1 MARVGGL
8 VDVGEGGSRRADGQH
23 VAGAHRGRP
32 DPGQR
37 VRRARA
43 EHRRDVDAATHGE
56 VGAQA
61 RGRHPQ
67 GEHRAVGEVDEA
79 GVPDRAIVDAGWSR
93 GAGQR
98 DGEAAAGPHAQ
109 AAEQHLEGREVFVVP
124 DEAGA
129 QSVCRAVGGAGVADS
144 DAGVAGSALV
154 LDEHERAGFQDLESR
169 DHRDASMSTKR
180 TRVPGV
186 STAGGLRSGSQRTAS
201 VVPMSCHPPG
211 EARG

>member
-1 MARVGGL
+1 MIETPQRAQALPSRARTWRGMDSGVSMGRPRGVRVSGSPARGL
-8 VDVGEGGSRRADGQH
+8 PSGSRTA
-23 VAGAHRGRP
+23 
-32 DPGQR
+32 
-37 VRRARA
+37 
-43 EHRRDVDAATHGE
+43 
-56 VGAQA
+56 A
-61 RGRHPQ
+61 RG
-67 GEHRAVGEVDEA
+67 ASSAA
-79 GVPDRAIVDAGWSR
+79 GGWSR

-154 LDEHERAGFQDLESR
+154 LDEHERAGSQDLESR

-201 VVPMSCHPPG
+201 VVPMGCHPPG